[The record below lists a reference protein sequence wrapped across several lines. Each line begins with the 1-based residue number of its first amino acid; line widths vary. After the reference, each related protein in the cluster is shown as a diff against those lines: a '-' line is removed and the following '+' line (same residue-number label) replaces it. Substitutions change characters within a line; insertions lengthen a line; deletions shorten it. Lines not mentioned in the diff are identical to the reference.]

1 MKLLL
6 LGGTGGTGRHLLQQ
20 ALDADHDVTVLAR
33 DRARIA
39 IQHPRL
45 QAAIGDASDAAA
57 VTEAAKGKDAVISAL
72 GRGYSFRSQNL
83 MARSVPSILEA
94 MRAAGVKRL
103 VFTSAFGV
111 GDSYAD
117 APLVPK
123 IFFNTLLRGIYADKL
138 IGERAIRSSDLDW
151 TIVQPSQMTNGPLRK
166 QYRSGEHVPMK
177 GTTQISRA
185 DTAHFI
191 LRCLNDPSTVR
202 KTLVVSY

>member
-1 MKLLL
+1 MKLLV
-6 LGGTGGTGRHLLQQ
+6 LGGTGGTGRHLVQQ
-20 ALDADHDVTVLAR
+20 ALDANHEVTVLVR
-33 DRARIA
+33 DRARIST
-39 IQHPRL
+39 QHPRL
-45 QAAIGDASDAAA
+45 QIVIGDASDTSAIA
-57 VTEAAKGKDAVISAL
+57 EAAKGKDAVLSAL
-72 GRGYSFRSQNL
+72 GRGYSFRSQHL
-83 MARSVPSILEA
+83 MARCVPCMIEG
-94 MRAAGVKRL
+94 MRAAGIKRL

-111 GDSYAD
+111 GDTYAD

-151 TIVQPSQMTNGPLRK
+151 TIVQPSQMTNGPLRQ